1 MATIH
6 RHPVP
11 TDSYDPKRPLNDL
24 LVAQLEHF
32 KHIANSLPPDLRNTV
47 PAEPSIEDREGVD
60 RFIAAITGVH
70 VSRKKATL
78 QLVAKPVRRKQLVGW
93 PCGSGRGDT
102 DEKQAGQIKLSGQA
116 EIQCE
121 TRERPRFKAM
131 RTRTICILLFIRPPL
146 HCACPPLRSGQ

>member
-24 LVAQLEHF
+24 LVAKLEHF
-32 KHIANSLPPDLRNTV
+32 KHIANSLPSDLRNTV

-78 QLVAKPVRRKQLVGW
+78 QLVAKPVRRKQLVMLGLAAAAEET
-93 PCGSGRGDT
+93 PAKNKPAKSNSQGKPKSNAKRGSARGS
-102 DEKQAGQIKLSGQA
+102 K
-116 EIQCE
+116 
-121 TRERPRFKAM
+121 R
-131 RTRTICILLFIRPPL
+131 
-146 HCACPPLRSGQ
+146 

>member
-32 KHIANSLPPDLRNTV
+32 KHIANRLPPDLRNTV

-60 RFIAAITGVH
+60 RFIVAITGVH
-70 VSRKKATL
+70 VGRKKATL
-78 QLVAKPVRRKQLVGW
+78 QLVAKPVRRKQLVGLGLAAAAEET
-93 PCGSGRGDT
+93 PTKNKPTKSNSQGKPKSNAKRGSARGS
-102 DEKQAGQIKLSGQA
+102 K
-116 EIQCE
+116 
-121 TRERPRFKAM
+121 R
-131 RTRTICILLFIRPPL
+131 
-146 HCACPPLRSGQ
+146 

>member
-32 KHIANSLPPDLRNTV
+32 KHIAKSLPSDLRNTV

-78 QLVAKPVRRKQLVGW
+78 RLVAKPVRRKQPVTLDLAAVAEEQPKKTRSAKSKSQGK
-93 PCGSGRGDT
+93 PKSRAKRGSARGS
-102 DEKQAGQIKLSGQA
+102 K
-116 EIQCE
+116 
-121 TRERPRFKAM
+121 P
-131 RTRTICILLFIRPPL
+131 
-146 HCACPPLRSGQ
+146 